1 MERRVTGKDR
11 DMHTL
16 QQSYKGL
23 SLMWELNLDRV
34 LFVITILLALMA
46 GAWLGTL

>member
-1 MERRVTGKDR
+1 
-11 DMHTL
+11 MHTL

-34 LFVITILLALMA
+34 LFLVTIASALLA
-46 GAWLGTL
+46 GAWLGSL

>member
-1 MERRVTGKDR
+1 
-11 DMHTL
+11 MHTL

-34 LFVITILLALMA
+34 LFVVTILLALMA

>member
-1 MERRVTGKDR
+1 
-11 DMHTL
+11 MHTL

-23 SLMWELNLDRV
+23 SLMWQLNLDRV
-34 LFVITILLALMA
+34 MFVVTILLALMA

>member
-1 MERRVTGKDR
+1 
-11 DMHTL
+11 MHTL